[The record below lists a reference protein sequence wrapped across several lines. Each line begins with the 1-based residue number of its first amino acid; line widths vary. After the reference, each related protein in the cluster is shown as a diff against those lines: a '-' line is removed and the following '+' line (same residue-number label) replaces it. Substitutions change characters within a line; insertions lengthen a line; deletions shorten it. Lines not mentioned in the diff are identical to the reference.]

1 MILQNV
7 NLENVYLVGETVDVF
22 VAILSQW
29 IGYASHE
36 NVHLLPLD
44 KVIAELASF
53 LSNQQYHL

>member
-7 NLENVYLVGETVDVF
+7 NLENVSLVGETVDVF

-36 NVHLLPLD
+36 
-44 KVIAELASF
+44 KCAYSASRQGNCRAWMF
-53 LSNQQYHL
+53 S